1 MNRGEGYNPS
11 GREAHCAG
19 TVAFLLSR
27 SNITMHLAFAERL
40 ITPADFAPAINVIA
54 TDDYCHD

>member
-1 MNRGEGYNPS
+1 
-11 GREAHCAG
+11 
-19 TVAFLLSR
+19 
-27 SNITMHLAFAERL
+27 MHLAFAERL